1 MAGKFGSTND
11 LDFKMLFESLPG
23 LYLVIAP
30 DADYTVLGGSKEYF
44 DAMGLKQENEVG
56 RPLFK
61 VFPPNPDDP
70 TGSANSLIDHSLK
83 NVLKNKTKDVME
95 IVKYDVPV
103 PGKEGLS
110 THYWLAFNSPVLNSK
125 NEVVYIIH
133 KAEDITASVQTE
145 KKSAD
150 MIKLALAELEE
161 KSLFIKHNQG
171 RINKILDILLKYT
184 LLDFSE
190 ELDVTDEGDELDAI
204 TVGLN
209 TLREELQSH
218 IKRLESSTLQLS
230 AVNKELEAFSYSVSH
245 DLRSPL
251 RAIDGYSRILEE
263 DCKELLDEEGKRLLG
278 VIQYNAKRMGTLI
291 DDLLAFSRLGRKDI
305 QRSDINMQDLIEGA
319 LNEIKKA
326 MPHKAEVKF
335 GTLHPVK
342 ADYALISQVMINF
355 ISNAIKY
362 SSKNEKPLIEIAST
376 IKDGDIIYSIAD
388 NGVGFNMD
396 YAHKLFGVFQRL
408 HTIDEFEGTG
418 VGLAIVQRVIYKHN
432 GKVWAESVL
441 GKGATFYFSIPQ

>member
-1 MAGKFGSTND
+1 
-11 LDFKMLFESLPG
+11 
-23 LYLVIAP
+23 
-30 DADYTVLGGSKEYF
+30 
-44 DAMGLKQENEVG
+44 
-56 RPLFK
+56 
-61 VFPPNPDDP
+61 
-70 TGSANSLIDHSLK
+70 
-83 NVLKNKTKDVME
+83 
-95 IVKYDVPV
+95 
-103 PGKEGLS
+103 
-110 THYWLAFNSPVLNSK
+110 
-125 NEVVYIIH
+125 
-133 KAEDITASVQTE
+133 
-145 KKSAD
+145 
-150 MIKLALAELEE
+150 
-161 KSLFIKHNQG
+161 
-171 RINKILDILLKYT
+171 
-184 LLDFSE
+184 
-190 ELDVTDEGDELDAI
+190 
-204 TVGLN
+204 
-209 TLREELQSH
+209 H